1 MIPLLNKQFFLLLHQ
16 GASIQRWNEHFR
28 PHKGFTELD
37 KQAHKA
43 FFMYVLHKL
52 DDTADPQKLIE
63 GCIFEYLH
71 RVILT
76 DIKPPVFHKMMDEK
90 GKQINRWVLDQL
102 KCAFEDVENGFFVR
116 FEKYLL
122 DENYASHEKRLINA
136 AHYLA
141 TSWEFDIVYRMSS
154 SLYGIEETKS
164 QIESEIAAFFDLSA
178 IQKYYGN
185 YKLKNFTNLVGQLR
199 LQQRWARC
207 TRAME
212 TSVMGHMLIVAIL
225 SYMFSLSINAC
236 KERLCNNFFGGLFH
250 DLPEVL
256 TRDIVS
262 PVKNS
267 VAGLDDIIKEME
279 DNAISKSILPLLP
292 EEWHK
297 EILYFMRDEFKS
309 KYIDE
314 GKIVFSDS
322 VSINERFNRDEYKP
336 IDGEIIRGSDH
347 LSAYIEAALSIHYG
361 ISSEPLIEGRNSIR
375 SSYKDKYIAGINF
388 GDYFETF
395 DDYPNKV

>member
-1 MIPLLNKQFFLLLHQ
+1 MLSKQLILLLHQ

-52 DDTADPQKLIE
+52 DDSADPVKLIE

-76 DIKPPVFHKMMDEK
+76 DIKPPVFHKMMHEK
-90 GKQINRWVLDQL
+90 GKQINRWVLDEL
-102 KCAFEDVENGFFVR
+102 RGACEDIENGFYGR
-116 FEKYLL
+116 FEQYLL
-122 DENYASHEKRLINA
+122 DENYAAHEKRIISA

-154 SLYGIEETKS
+154 FLYGIEDTKA
-164 QIESEIAAFFDLSA
+164 QIESEIAAFFDLEA
-178 IQKYYGN
+178 VQKYYGN
-185 YKLKNFTNLVGQLR
+185 YKLKNFMNLVGQLR

-212 TSVMGHMLIVAIL
+212 TSVMGHMLIVAIF
-225 SYMFSLSINAC
+225 SYLFSLKVGGC
-236 KERLCNNFFGGLFH
+236 RERLCNNFFGGLFH

-279 DNAISKSILPLLP
+279 NGAIAKSILPLIP
-292 EEWHK
+292 EDWHG
-297 EILYFMRDEFKS
+297 EIMYFMHDEFKS
-309 KYIDE
+309 KYIDN
-314 GKIVFSDS
+314 GKIVFSESDE
-322 VSINERFNRDEYKP
+322 INKKFNDDKYKP
-336 IDGEIIRGSDH
+336 IDGQLIRGADH
-347 LSAYIEAALSIHYG
+347 LSAFIEAALSIHYG
-361 ISSEPLIEGRNSIR
+361 ISSEPLANGRDSIR
-375 SSYKDKYIAGINF
+375 RTYKNKVIAGIDF
-388 GDYFETF
+388 GEFYTMF
-395 DDYPNKV
+395 DDDADKI

>member
-1 MIPLLNKQFFLLLHQ
+1 M
-16 GASIQRWNEHFR
+16 
-28 PHKGFTELD
+28 
-37 KQAHKA
+37 
-43 FFMYVLHKL
+43 
-52 DDTADPQKLIE
+52 
-63 GCIFEYLH
+63 
-71 RVILT
+71 
-76 DIKPPVFHKMMDEK
+76 
-90 GKQINRWVLDQL
+90 
-102 KCAFEDVENGFFVR
+102 
-116 FEKYLL
+116 
-122 DENYASHEKRLINA
+122 
-136 AHYLA
+136 
-141 TSWEFDIVYRMSS
+141 
-154 SLYGIEETKS
+154 
-164 QIESEIAAFFDLSA
+164 
-178 IQKYYGN
+178 
-185 YKLKNFTNLVGQLR
+185 
-199 LQQRWARC
+199 
-207 TRAME
+207 
-212 TSVMGHMLIVAIL
+212 
-225 SYMFSLSINAC
+225 
-236 KERLCNNFFGGLFH
+236 
-250 DLPEVL
+250 L

-395 DDYPNKV
+395 DDYPNKI

>member
-1 MIPLLNKQFFLLLHQ
+1 MFSKQFFLLLHQ

-37 KQAHKA
+37 KQSHKA
-43 FFMYVLHKL
+43 FFVYVLHKL
-52 DDTADPQKLIE
+52 DSVADPQLLIE

-71 RVILT
+71 RVVLT
-76 DIKPPVFHKMMDEK
+76 DIKPPVFHKMMAEK
-90 GKQINRWVLDQL
+90 GNQINRWVLDEL
-102 KCAFEDVENGFFVR
+102 KEACENIGGGFYGR

-122 DENYASHEKRLINA
+122 DDSYAAYEKRIISA

-141 TSWEFDIVYRMSS
+141 TSWEFNIVYSMSS
-154 SLYGIEETKS
+154 SLYGIEETKAE
-164 QIESEIAAFFDLSA
+164 IESEIAAFFDLEA

-185 YKLKNFTNLVGQLR
+185 YKLKNFMNLVGQLR

-225 SYMFSLSINAC
+225 SYMFSLDTHGC
-236 KERLCNNFFGGLFH
+236 KARLCNNFFGGLFH

-279 DNAISKSILPLLP
+279 NDAIEKKILPLIP
-292 EEWHK
+292 KEWHG
-297 EILYFMRDEFKS
+297 EVLYFMRDEFKS
-309 KYIDE
+309 KYIND
-314 GKIVFSDS
+314 GNVVFSDS
-322 VSINERFNRDEYKP
+322 DEINRKYNYNDYNP
-336 IDGEIIRGSDH
+336 VDGQLIRAADH
-347 LSAYIEAALSIHYG
+347 LSAFIEAALSIHYG
-361 ISSEPLIEGRNSIR
+361 ISSEPLVEGRDGIR
-375 SSYKDKYIAGINF
+375 RNYRNKIIAGVDV
-388 GDYFETF
+388 GAYFKIF
-395 DDYPNKV
+395 DD